1 MSFLTNLLCL
11 MSVLFASAYDKLQLV
26 KCVAPNS
33 HSTVVVHGV
42 LPLRVVFDDALA
54 GYVQQKL

>member
-1 MSFLTNLLCL
+1 